1 MGYRTPGLTH
11 LLDRQC
17 THVWFIGTH
26 PWKLAGEMLP
36 RAPGFSRSN
45 LHVCQNLTF
54 ASQMFFSSKMFGC
67 HCQLVTADWRR
78 YLMCSFVF
86 PHFINYIVTWSS
98 GRVHFISFWRNF
110 LVHSNINP
118 RKSEFEFV
126 AFKLL
131 DFERIQSSDSQDPD
145 KNFFNAFNFKDSQ
158 YFTSKDFS
166 RNLNYFDKSS
176 ASTLHLNIRS
186 LQKKKKEIKQKWTGA
201 ENLYNYLLL
210 CNFWPLLQNFYFWK
224 ENWALVLSPTQ
235 LLLNFPN
242 MLGKTF
248 L

>member
-1 MGYRTPGLTH
+1 
-11 LLDRQC
+11 
-17 THVWFIGTH
+17 
-26 PWKLAGEMLP
+26 
-36 RAPGFSRSN
+36 
-45 LHVCQNLTF
+45 
-54 ASQMFFSSKMFGC
+54 MFGC

-186 LQKKKKEIKQKWTGA
+186 LQKKKKKSSKSGQEQKT
-201 ENLYNYLLL
+201 YTTT
-210 CNFWPLLQNFYFWK
+210 YFC
-224 ENWALVLSPTQ
+224 V
-235 LLLNFPN
+235 
-242 MLGKTF
+242 TF
-248 L
+248 GRYYKIFISGRKIGH